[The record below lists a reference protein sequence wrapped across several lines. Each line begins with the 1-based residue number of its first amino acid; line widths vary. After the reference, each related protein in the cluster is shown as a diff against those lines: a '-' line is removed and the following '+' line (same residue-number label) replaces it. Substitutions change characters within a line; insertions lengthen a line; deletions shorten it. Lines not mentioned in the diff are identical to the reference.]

1 MSERTKTTGSAV
13 TLSVTCVSAYIAC
26 YILRNILSVV
36 TPDMIA
42 SGYET
47 EYIGVLSSVYYVIYA
62 CGQLFNG
69 YVGEIIRA
77 KYMVALGLATASLSS
92 VGFAFCGAGAL
103 GVVLF
108 GIMGFSLSMLRGPIV
123 KTICENT
130 DSKIAKLACV
140 FLSFSSFVGPLGA
153 SLLSL
158 IFGWQTAFVASGII
172 GVGFAVCIYI
182 LLTVFEMRGLI
193 RYGEKKKGKKM
204 DLLGI
209 FKLCG
214 FPFYLAVVM
223 VCETAY
229 IAIGFWLPTY
239 FTEKL
244 GFESGL
250 AGIIFSVM
258 SFIRAFTPFIAL
270 FALKLLKN
278 NDRLLIRIVYI
289 IAALAI
295 TAALF
300 VNFDYFDVLM
310 MLVALIGIGMASTM
324 VWSNYIPNQ
333 AESGLTSSLN
343 GFLDFTGYAVASVCN
358 LFVSYAVGWFGWDG
372 VVTMWISVA
381 VIGVIITFIL
391 NNKGEMRNE
400 GH

>member
-153 SLLSL
+153 V
-158 IFGWQTAFVASGII
+158 VA
-172 GVGFAVCIYI
+172 
-182 LLTVFEMRGLI
+182 
-193 RYGEKKKGKKM
+193 
-204 DLLGI
+204 D
-209 FKLCG
+209 
-214 FPFYLAVVM
+214 
-223 VCETAY
+223 
-229 IAIGFWLPTY
+229 FWLADSLCCFRHYRSRICCLYLY
-239 FTEKL
+239 FAYCVRNAWIDPLWRKEKRKEN
-244 GFESGL
+244 G
-250 AGIIFSVM
+250 
-258 SFIRAFTPFIAL
+258 
-270 FALKLLKN
+270 
-278 NDRLLIRIVYI
+278 
-289 IAALAI
+289 
-295 TAALF
+295 
-300 VNFDYFDVLM
+300 
-310 MLVALIGIGMASTM
+310 
-324 VWSNYIPNQ
+324 
-333 AESGLTSSLN
+333 SSRH
-343 GFLDFTGYAVASVCN
+343 F
-358 LFVSYAVGWFGWDG
+358 
-372 VVTMWISVA
+372 
-381 VIGVIITFIL
+381 
-391 NNKGEMRNE
+391 
-400 GH
+400 